1 LLDSQSAL
9 KFERSFDKI
18 IFEDESCKD
27 KSEALMAN
35 YETTTITKKYHDA
48 IVDWQQKN
56 FPELAIL
63 EKHWDDYFKGVPPFE
78 LVAKVGNLKSE
89 TVEIGQYAGRKRFER
104 AKEMVGNA
112 FFSARDI
119 IRAQCSTELGSIQQ
133 HRLTLDR
140 AVTDKGK
147 FAVLRIMAEELRHAY
162 QMFWVLD
169 QDATWKK
176 PGLGDVAKQTIEELL
191 SMELGGHVLDAFN
204 IDFGNFLDNVTY
216 ATVIDLVGKYQLEMQ
231 QVFSYAPM
239 ARSMGPM
246 LQEEAFH
253 LGSGRTLLKEIALM
267 AARGEGDYS
276 FEEVQKALNLW
287 YPRGLEMFGNE
298 RGGETAVTF
307 GFKDK
312 TNGTAQGEYTEEVRG
327 VVRNINVAVVQQRAP
342 NVSREDA
349 HKLIDEVEAT
359 GDTKQGFKPEDLLV
373 LPSQKFFRKRG
384 FDDFVFMPYDV
395 RGQLLTESGK
405 PLSSESYLGY
415 LATVLP
421 ERFIGSRE
429 HKKFVDQ
436 MNEHNRSKAA

>member
-1 LLDSQSAL
+1 MS
-9 KFERSFDKI
+9 I
-18 IFEDESCKD
+18 T
-27 KSEALMAN
+27 
-35 YETTTITKKYHDA
+35 TTTITPRYHDA
-48 IVDWQQKN
+48 IVEWQRRN
-56 FPELAIL
+56 FPELDIL
-63 EKHWDDYFKGVPPFE
+63 MTHWEDYFKGVPPFQ
-78 LVAKVGNLKSE
+78 LVAKIGDLKSDI
-89 TVEIGQYAGRKRFER
+89 VEVGQYSGKRRFEC

-119 IRAQCSTELGSIQQ
+119 VRAQCSTELGSIQQ

-140 AVTDKGK
+140 AVSDKGK

-169 QDATWKK
+169 QDPTWKK

-204 IDFGNFLDNVTY
+204 IDFNDFLDNVTY

-253 LGSGRTLLKEIALM
+253 LGSGRKLLKEIGQM

-276 FEEVQKALNLW
+276 VGDVQRALNLW

-298 RGGETAVTF
+298 HGGETAVTF

-312 TNGTAQGEYTEEVRG
+312 TNGAAQSEYIEEVRG
-327 VVRNINVAVVQQRAP
+327 VVRNVNVAMVQELLPGR
-342 NVSREDA
+342 SREEA
-349 HKLIDEVEAT
+349 HSLIDEIEQS
-359 GDTKQGFKPEDLLV
+359 GDVKEGIKPEDLLS
-373 LPSQKFFRKRG
+373 LPDTKFFRKRG
-384 FDDFVFMPYDV
+384 PEEIIFLPFDV
-395 RGQLLTESGK
+395 RGQLLTEDGTT
-405 PLSSESYLGY
+405 LSPDGY
-415 LATVLP
+415 LDYLSTTLP
-421 ERFIGSRE
+421 SRFIGSRE
-429 HKKFVDQ
+429 YNKYVDQ
-436 MNEHNRSKAA
+436 LREFHAR

>member
-1 LLDSQSAL
+1 
-9 KFERSFDKI
+9 
-18 IFEDESCKD
+18 
-27 KSEALMAN
+27 MAN
-35 YETTTITKKYHDA
+35 YSTTTITRKYHEA
-48 IVDWQQKN
+48 IVDWQRKN
-56 FPELAIL
+56 FPELEIL
-63 EKHWDDYFKGVPPFE
+63 ERHWDDHFRGVQPFE
-78 LVAKVGNLKSE
+78 LVSKVGDLKSDE
-89 TVEIGQYAGRKRFER
+89 VEVGQYAGRKRFEM

-119 IRAQCSTELGSIQQ
+119 VRAQCSTELGSIQQ

-140 AVTDKGK
+140 AVSEKGK

-169 QDATWKK
+169 QDPTWKK

-204 IDFGNFLDNVTY
+204 IDFADFLDNVTY

-253 LGSGRTLLKEIALM
+253 IGSGRTLLKEIGQM

-276 FEEVQKALNLW
+276 IDDMQRALNLW
-287 YPRGLEMFGNE
+287 IPRGLEMFGNE
-298 RGGETAVTF
+298 HGGETAMTF

-312 TNGTAQGEYTEEVRG
+312 TNGTAQAEYIKEVTGVIRNTNVAIVQERLPQISRENAHALIEEVE
-327 VVRNINVAVVQQRAP
+327 RN
-342 NVSREDA
+342 
-349 HKLIDEVEAT
+349 
-359 GDTKQGFKPEDLLV
+359 GDTKQGIRLEDLL
-373 LPSQKFFRKRG
+373 LMPDSKFFRKRG
-384 FDDFVFMPYDV
+384 PEEVIFKSYDV
-395 RGQLLTESGK
+395 RGNLLKEGGGE
-405 PLSSESYLGY
+405 LSPEGYLRY

-421 ERFIGSRE
+421 EKFIGARE
-429 HKKFVDQ
+429 YQKYVDQ
-436 MNEHNRSKAA
+436 MREFFAPR